1 MRTRA
6 CLDVLARTRELVD
19 VPIVPMTYA
28 AILEAYGYE
37 RFAADAARRGRVERD
52 RRRPARRGASGA

>member
-37 RFAADAARRGRVERD
+37 RFADRRGGRGRVESRSSSTC
-52 RRRPARRGASGA
+52 RSRCIRS